1 MFSYGLSPSG
11 GGAYRHIQ
19 ILPDT
24 TWNISHN
31 LGFYP
36 SVVIIDEEDSVVMGQ
51 IVYVDENTI
60 NVFFNQQAIGFA
72 YLN

>member
-11 GGAYRHIQ
+11 GGAYKHVQ

-24 TWNISHN
+24 MWHISHN

-36 SVVIIDEEDSVVMGQ
+36 SVVIIDDEDTVVIGQ
-51 IVYVDENTI
+51 VMYVDENTI